1 MGLGSR
7 TATTH
12 STRMSSVHEA
22 VMSEAY
28 ADYSVGQRVIT
39 REGFIG
45 KVEQVY
51 DGPFPGTE
59 SYQITLEGGM
69 GAGEYATRDIVGT
82 AGHTQ
87 ASFDMTGTAGEYY
100 PELRDILTDRP
111 DIAREP

>member
-1 MGLGSR
+1 MGLGNR
-7 TATTH
+7 TAKTH
-12 STRMSSVHEA
+12 STRTSSHHEA
-22 VMSEAY
+22 VVSEDF
-28 ADYSVGQRVIT
+28 ADYSIGQRVIT

-45 KVEQVY
+45 KVEQIY

-82 AGHTQ
+82 ASNTT
-87 ASFDMTGTAGEYY
+87 ASTEATAAADY

-111 DIAREP
+111 DIARGY

>member
-7 TATTH
+7 TASAHETTG
-12 STRMSSVHEA
+12 TRRHA
-22 VMSEAY
+22 VISEDY
-28 ADYSVGQRVIT
+28 ADYSVGERVMT

-45 KVEQVY
+45 KVEAIY

-69 GAGEYATRDIVGT
+69 GAGEYATRDIVG
-82 AGHTQ
+82 Q
-87 ASFDMTGTAGEYY
+87 ASVTTASTEATAAADY